1 MSDLF
6 PDAVNEIEDKVEEN
20 VKSEIEEKPAEE
32 VVEEEKEKADKVFVE
47 EPTVEISKKTG
58 KPKRKISEK
67 QKQALALA
75 REKANKKRKDLK
87 EAKAA
92 DQRKR
97 KEEKEAKARAKF
109 EKKADQDA
117 LIKAHKEATKPKP
130 VVNNNNSKG
139 TEHKPYNFTSSE
151 FKAMLDG
158 YGNNL
163 LKQYDLQRKAEKAEK
178 KKEKPQQYQYIPA
191 SGYYNPAPQHRA
203 GPKAYPPNQPRPMAT
218 QQVSPDQAYMDELF
232 NVGGL

>member
-6 PDAVNEIEDKVEEN
+6 PDAVNEIEDKEEN
-20 VKSEIEEKPAEE
+20 VKAEVTDKPAEE

-117 LIKAHKEATKPKP
+117 LIKAHKETVAKPKP
-130 VVNNNNSKG
+130 TPPINNNS
-139 TEHKPYNFTSSE
+139 KPYNFTSSE

-203 GPKAYPPNQPRPMAT
+203 GPKAYPPNQPRPMGT
-218 QQVSPDQAYMDELF
+218 QQVSPDQAYMDDLF

>member
-1 MSDLF
+1 MNEHPFQIHNMPAVYVLETQMPQEMID
-6 PDAVNEIEDKVEEN
+6 DVNEYMDEYRE
-20 VKSEIEEKPAEE
+20 
-32 VVEEEKEKADKVFVE
+32 
-47 EPTVEISKKTG
+47 SK
-58 KPKRKISEK
+58 
-67 QKQALALA
+67 
-75 REKANKKRKDLK
+75 
-87 EAKAA
+87 
-92 DQRKR
+92 
-97 KEEKEAKARAKF
+97 
-109 EKKADQDA
+109 
-117 LIKAHKEATKPKP
+117 HKESLAKGKP

-191 SGYYNPAPQHRA
+191 SGYYTPAPQPRA
-203 GPKAYPPNQPRPMAT
+203 GPKAYPPNQPRPIGT

>member
-20 VKSEIEEKPAEE
+20 VKAEIEDKPTEE

-109 EKKADQDA
+109 DKKAEQDA
-117 LIKAHKEATKPKP
+117 LIKAHKEASKP
-130 VVNNNNSKG
+130 VAKPPQQSHSNHQATGS
-139 TEHKPYNFTSSE
+139 KPYNFTSDE

-158 YGNNL
+158 YGSNL
-163 LKQYDLQRKAEKAEK
+163 LKKYDLQRKAEKAEK
-178 KKEKPQQYQYIPA
+178 QKAKPQQYQYIPTA
-191 SGYYNPAPQHRA
+191 GFYNPSPQHRA
-203 GPKAYPPNQPRPMAT
+203 PPQRTTMNSYNREPAPNG
-218 QQVSPDQAYMDELF
+218 DQSYLDNLF
-232 NVGGL
+232 NVGG

>member
-20 VKSEIEEKPAEE
+20 VKAEIEDKPTEE

-87 EAKAA
+87 EANAA
-92 DQRKR
+92 EQRTR
-97 KEEKEAKARAKF
+97 K
-109 EKKADQDA
+109 
-117 LIKAHKEATKPKP
+117 
-130 VVNNNNSKG
+130 
-139 TEHKPYNFTSSE
+139 
-151 FKAMLDG
+151 
-158 YGNNL
+158 
-163 LKQYDLQRKAEKAEK
+163 
-178 KKEKPQQYQYIPA
+178 
-191 SGYYNPAPQHRA
+191 
-203 GPKAYPPNQPRPMAT
+203 
-218 QQVSPDQAYMDELF
+218 
-232 NVGGL
+232 